1 MYSSYDYTHPYE
13 THKTNEGL
21 EFGHPLTPDNGCNYN
36 HDKMREDGYQ
46 FFQDFQ
52 HPDRD
57 YPTRW
62 WFRNMKVWNRYLP
75 GVEAKGFVA
84 TSKLQNS

>member
-1 MYSSYDYTHPYE
+1 
-13 THKTNEGL
+13 
-21 EFGHPLTPDNGCNYN
+21 
-36 HDKMREDGYQ
+36 MREDGYQ